1 MRRSEKDLIRGIH
14 AGVLGRA
21 ARVGAADRGFRANC
35 VVAEI
40 NNGDMVAEVLRQ
52 AEPHLPVRSDRDA
65 RQPPWDDRRRA
76 TPAKAPRPKGSTL
89 SVCATTPPAPAR
101 RLAAEARRRRS
112 C

>member
-1 MRRSEKDLIRGIH
+1 LIRGIH
-14 AGVLGRA
+14 AGVLGWA
-21 ARVGAADRGFRANC
+21 ARVDVAYRGFGANR
-35 VVAEI
+35 VAAEV
-40 NNGDMVAEVLRQ
+40 NNGGDMVAEVLRQ

-65 RQPPWDDRRRA
+65 RQPPWGDRRRA